1 MSFEIKPWNEKSKN
15 KIRQLAK
22 DGIIYTNDINFTRT
36 IGRRYPQL
44 FDENNGFLD
53 IGRIG
58 KRNKSMIAKRP
69 NVSIIPII
77 KPRTTKFKFY
87 KIF

>member
-1 MSFEIKPWNEKSKN
+1 MTPWDEKSK
-15 KIRQLAK
+15 KKCFQLVK
-22 DGIIYTNDINFTRT
+22 DGIIYTNDIQFTRT

-44 FDENNGFLD
+44 FDEKLGFLD

-77 KPRTTKFKFY
+77 QPRRTKFRFY